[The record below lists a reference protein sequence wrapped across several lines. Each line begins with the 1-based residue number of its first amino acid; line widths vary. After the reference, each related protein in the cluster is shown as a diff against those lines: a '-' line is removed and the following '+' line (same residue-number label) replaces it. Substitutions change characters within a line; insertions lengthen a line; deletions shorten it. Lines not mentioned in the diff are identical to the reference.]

1 MEWETQDQGGLG
13 ERSARVSWSQ
23 HTADGPIASCPSRAS
38 LKVEPETRDVG
49 AGILFQRGPK
59 ERQQREQK
67 GYVLGGRKPI
77 KGVLMSP
84 GQLGLGASGTLQ
96 NRPSRARDSEH

>member
-1 MEWETQDQGGLG
+1 MERETQDQGGLG
-13 ERSARVSWSQ
+13 ERSARVSWSK
-23 HTADGPIASCPSRAS
+23 HTADGPIASCPSQAS

-49 AGILFQRGPK
+49 AGILFQRGPQ

-84 GQLGLGASGTLQ
+84 GQLGLGASWDPTELSLQ
-96 NRPSRARDSEH
+96 STGS